1 MVPDRDRGLRRPEPD
16 LVRPCYGGAMR
27 VRDTVFRLYRKRL
40 RHQLR
45 RGPVPEHLAII
56 IDGNRRWARQ
66 MGYDNPSVGHRFGAE
81 HMDELLGWCGE
92 AGITHVTIYVCS
104 IDNLRKRNEAE
115 VAYLM
120 RLIEDVV
127 EQRITRRAGTWQLH
141 LAGHP
146 DVLPD
151 STRHALKRAIDATAE
166 AEARFHLTVAIGYD
180 GRQEI
185 VDAIRSLF
193 DQEAHSGT
201 HIRALA
207 SRVSEADIA
216 AHLYT
221 RGMPDPDI
229 VIRTSGERRM
239 SGFLLWQSAQSE
251 LYFCDVYWPGFR
263 EVDFL
268 RALRTYAARR
278 TRDLR

>member
-1 MVPDRDRGLRRPEPD
+1 
-16 LVRPCYGGAMR
+16 MR
-27 VRDTVFRLYRKRL
+27 VREVLFRVYR
-40 RHQLR
+40 HHLR
-45 RGPVPEHLAII
+45 RALRTGPLPRHLAII

-66 MGYDNPSVGHRFGAE
+66 MGYDNPSVGHRYGAE

-104 IDNLRKRNEAE
+104 IDNLRKRNEIE

-127 EQRITRRAGTWQLH
+127 EQRITARAGTWQLH

-151 STRHALKRAIDATAE
+151 TTRHALKRAIDATAE
-166 AEARFHLTVAIGYD
+166 VQARFHLTVAIGYD

-185 VDAIRSLF
+185 VDAVRSLLET
-193 DQEAHSGT
+193 EAHMGT
-201 HIRALA
+201 PIRALA
-207 SRVSEADIA
+207 SRVTEHDIA
-216 AHLYT
+216 DHLYT
-221 RGMPDPDI
+221 RGQPDPDI

-239 SGFLLWQSAQSE
+239 SGFLLWQSAQAE

-268 RALRTYAARR
+268 RALRAYAARR
-278 TRDLR
+278 RRIT